1 MKYWVGTG
9 LFISAAV
16 FASFAQ
22 ARRKQVSGARQEAD
36 RRGLNVDEK
45 LDPSSMAAFGEIM
58 TPIVLFA
65 LAYVAMKTTFAYYMF
80 DNGQYLSMF
89 DLVGFYAVLIGYGF
103 WLKTKC
109 TYRMPDADLVTV
121 ARELAQ
127 PSATSLSTK
136 EATATAAKR
145 MPERHFTVGENDI
158 GIDHRPLVAILAVR
172 GAQPQFGL
180 E

>member
-45 LDPSSMAAFGEIM
+45 LDPNSMAAFGEIM

-65 LAYVAMKTTFAYYMF
+65 LAYVAIKTTFAYYMF
-80 DNGQYLSMF
+80 DNGHYLSMF

-109 TYRMPDADLVTV
+109 TYRMPDAAVLPIASGRARFLTAPV
-121 ARELAQ
+121 ARAAERKLARR
-127 PSATSLSTK
+127 PID
-136 EATATAAKR
+136 R
-145 MPERHFTVGENDI
+145 DFDHD
-158 GIDHRPLVAILAVR
+158 IDHRPLVAILAVR